1 MSRPLDPR
9 LLRALPVVRRLL
21 RTLGCLQVLGALL
34 TVAQAA
40 LLADLVVAVV
50 LQGQHGATL
59 VQRLVLLGAVMSG
72 RAGAAAAQE
81 WVAARASSR
90 ARPDLRRAVLTA
102 LTRLGPTWPG
112 RQPAGRLVTAAGP
125 GLEALDGY
133 LTRPF
138 RRSPPLPSSRS
149 SCLPASRSQ
158 TGRARSCS
166 S

>member
-50 LQGQHGATL
+50 LQGQPGATL

-72 RAGAAAAQE
+72 RAGVAAAQE
-81 WVAARASSR
+81 WWPR
-90 ARPDLRRAVLTA
+90 
-102 LTRLGPTWPG
+102 GP
-112 RQPAGRLVTAAGP
+112 PAGPDRTCAAP
-125 GLEALDGY
+125 
-133 LTRPF
+133 
-138 RRSPPLPSSRS
+138 
-149 SCLPASRSQ
+149 C
-158 TGRARSCS
+158 
-166 S
+166 